1 MNAPYR
7 PPHGRYQIVGTL
19 VRILGLIIA
28 CAAATGC
35 ATDALDR
42 APASPLEPWRPTQ
55 SETRPGTAGNDS
67 AAASLSGYAVEADPR
82 IAQLHQG
89 PTLDP
94 DTTYSLP
101 QLIDIA
107 QREHPSTRMAWNRAR
122 QAALAVGVAEA
133 TFLPRLSANVI
144 GGWQRTSTPS
154 PLALDG
160 RRSDIE
166 ANVHGAAPFL
176 ALEWLIFDFGQRRAL
191 TEAAEHASH
200 AANVLFNG
208 THQRI
213 IHDVTHAFYA
223 YAAAH
228 SKLKIAEQALVNS
241 RRVLEAVQQRLQG
254 GLATTVELALAR
266 QQVAQSELRRVNAQG
281 LERNTYQSLLAAAG
295 LPPTSRI
302 RIGGLDNRALPRT
315 TASLTE
321 EAIQAALARRPDL
334 QASYAALA
342 AAKAGVTAAEADFL
356 PKVYLAAIAGG
367 NRNRFEVG
375 HLPGIQHRSSTSAV
389 LIGVTVPLYDAGMRA
404 ARLKD
409 AEIHVD
415 NAKKTFQVVQRDVVR
430 EIILA
435 ESTLHSALE
444 SYYAAGE
451 LVDIASIAHDA
462 ALEAYQHGVGT
473 ITVVTETATSLL
485 DAREARSD
493 AHAASLSAAAN
504 LAFAMGAMTTQR
516 ESWIE

>member
-1 MNAPYR
+1 MNTPVHSPHSRYR
-7 PPHGRYQIVGTL
+7 A
-19 VRILGLIIA
+19 IA
-28 CAAATGC
+28 AFARMLSVVVACLATAGC
-35 ATDALDR
+35 AIDALDR
-42 APASPLEPWRPTQ
+42 APSTALEPWRPAQ
-55 SETRPGTAGNDS
+55 VGPLSNMAGSEADAARLEGFGVS
-67 AAASLSGYAVEADPR
+67 AAPR
-82 IAQLHQG
+82 IADMQRG
-89 PTLDP
+89 PELDL
-94 DTTYSLP
+94 DTVYSLP

-133 TFLPRLSANVI
+133 TFLPRLTANVI

-154 PLALDG
+154 PLTFDG
-160 RRSDIE
+160 RLSDIE
-166 ANVHGAAPFL
+166 TNLSGAAPFL
-176 ALEWLIFDFGQRRAL
+176 ALEWLLFDFGQRRAL
-191 TEAAEHASH
+191 TEAAEHASY
-200 AANVLFNG
+200 AANVLYNG
-208 THQRI
+208 AHQRI

-228 SKLKIAEQALVNS
+228 SKLKIAEQALANS
-241 RRVLEAVQQRLQG
+241 RRVVEAVQQRLQAG
-254 GLATTVELALAR
+254 VATTVELALAR
-266 QQVAQSELRRVNAQG
+266 QQVAQAELRRVNAQG
-281 LERNTYQSLLAAAG
+281 VERNTYQGLLAAAG

-302 RIGGLDNRALPRT
+302 RIGGLKERELPRT
-315 TASLTE
+315 TTTLTQ
-321 EAIQAALARRPDL
+321 EAVQGALARRPDL

-389 LIGVTVPLYDAGMRA
+389 LVGVTLPLYDAGMRA

-415 NAKKTFQVVQRDVVR
+415 NARKTFEEVQRDIVR
-430 EIILA
+430 EIVLA

-444 SYYAAGE
+444 SYHAAGE
-451 LVDIASIAHDA
+451 LVEVATVAHDA

-493 AHAASLSAAAN
+493 AYAASLSAAAN
-504 LAFAMGAMTTQR
+504 LAFVMGKMTSER
-516 ESWIE
+516 ESWIN

>member
-1 MNAPYR
+1 MNTPVH
-7 PPHGRYQIVGTL
+7 PPHGRYRAVATLARMLCAVVACLAIVG
-19 VRILGLIIA
+19 
-28 CAAATGC
+28 CAI
-35 ATDALDR
+35 DALDR
-42 APASPLEPWRPTQ
+42 APSSALEPWRPAQVDPLSNMTG
-55 SETRPGTAGNDS
+55 SNTDAAGPE
-67 AAASLSGYAVEADPR
+67 GFGVRADPR
-82 IAQLHQG
+82 IAEMQQG
-89 PTLDP
+89 PDLVP
-94 DTTYSLP
+94 DTVYSLA

-133 TFLPRLSANVI
+133 TFLPRLTANII

-154 PLALDG
+154 PLTFDG
-160 RRSDIE
+160 RLSDIE
-166 ANVHGAAPFL
+166 TNLQGAAPFL
-176 ALEWLIFDFGQRRAL
+176 ALEWLLFDFGQRQAL
-191 TEAAEHASH
+191 TEAAEHAFY
-200 AANVLFNG
+200 AANVLYNG
-208 THQRI
+208 VHQRI
-213 IHDVTHAFYA
+213 IHDVTHAFYT

-228 SKLKIAEQALVNS
+228 SRLKIAEQALVNS
-241 RRVLEAVQQRLQG
+241 RRVLEAVQQRLQA

-266 QQVAQSELRRVNAQG
+266 QQVAQAELRRVNAQG
-281 LERNTYQSLLAAAG
+281 VERNTFQGLLAAAG

-302 RIGGLDNRALPRT
+302 RIGGLKERELPRT
-315 TASLTE
+315 TTALAQD
-321 EAIQAALARRPDL
+321 AIRGALARRPDL

-389 LIGVTVPLYDAGMRA
+389 LVGVTVPLYDAGMRA

-415 NAKKTFQVVQRDVVR
+415 NARKTFEEMQRDIVR
-430 EIILA
+430 EIVLA
-435 ESTLHSALE
+435 ESTLRSALE
-444 SYYAAGE
+444 SYDAASE
-451 LVDIASIAHDA
+451 LVEVASVAHDA

-493 AHAASLSAAAN
+493 AYAASLSAAAN
-504 LAFAMGAMTTQR
+504 LAFVMGKMTSDR
-516 ESWIE
+516 ESWIN